1 MDIGKGVKSR
11 VGAEQRE
18 IDWKANDLEELAYSA
33 QSFLFVGKLR
43 DTRFEISIISRGNL
57 NFRHFCV

>member
-1 MDIGKGVKSR
+1 MKSR

-18 IDWKANDLEELAYSA
+18 IDWKANDLEELADSA

-57 NFRHFCV
+57 NFRSL